1 MFIKRTTKRL
11 KGKTYSNHLLVGSV
25 ATDKGP
31 RHRVVCS
38 LGSLEPAP
46 PKEWRALARRMEEAL
61 DEQQALFKSF

>member
-11 KGKTYSNHLLVGSV
+11 KGRTYFNHLLVESV

-38 LGSLEPAP
+38 LGSLEPAR